1 MENWG
6 KKDYLPF
13 IVVILLVA
21 FIAYS
26 SRPVEEQAEDLSEL
40 GTVKIAVIDKY
51 NSKYF
56 PETKEFYS
64 FIADMA
70 ERDVKQYLDETETT
84 LDIDV
89 IFYPVEGVHET
100 LETVSKCKQDGIDLV
115 VGMPDNLAID
125 QSLSYMLNNNM
136 TFMCIGATQ
145 PFGFNIDD
153 SCFRLI
159 PTYVHK
165 TGPLSQTMTE
175 IGIRKVIVIGDSFNR
190 VVDQFQ
196 EKIHELGGEIV
207 DEYEYRVEYG
217 ETVDYEPVIESID
230 INLTEISNAVKNL
243 TKTHPSVEIA
253 ILHCG
258 GAPLEIMNLIQDYP
272 ELLNVTWFSY
282 GGTDYYKESLESL
295 DGTVSTVKMFSMVE
309 GLAESKLA
317 ERINGEFREEF
328 GRDMTLVE
336 ANIYDGIWILVL
348 SVIEEGTA
356 ETVDLKE
363 RIPMVAA
370 EYVGLTGRC
379 ELDEMGDRQ
388 SFNYTIWGYTDN
400 TGETKYTQYGFY
412 DYETGKI
419 NWIKPY
425 NSHS

>member
-6 KKDYLPF
+6 NKDNLPF

-21 FIAYS
+21 FIVF

-51 NSKYF
+51 NSRFF
-56 PETKEFYS
+56 PETKEFYN

-70 ERDVKQYLDETETT
+70 ERDVKQYLNETGTT

-100 LETVSKCKQDGIDLV
+100 LETVMKCKNEGIDLI
-115 VGMPDNLAID
+115 VGMPDNLALD
-125 QSLSYMLNNNM
+125 QSLSYMLNTNM

-159 PTYVHK
+159 PTYAHK
-165 TGPLSQTMTE
+165 TGPLAQTMTD
-175 IGIRKVIVIGDSFNR
+175 IGIRKVIVIGDSFER

-196 EKIHELGGEIV
+196 EKILDMGGEIV

-217 ETVDYEPVIESID
+217 ETVDYEPVIESIN
-230 INLTEISNAVKNL
+230 INLTEIAETVKNY
-243 TKTHPSVEIA
+243 TKTHPSEEIA

-258 GAPLEIMNLIQDYP
+258 GALPEIMSLTQDYP

-295 DGTVSTVKMFSMVE
+295 NGPISDVKMLSLVE
-309 GLAESKLA
+309 QLADSQLAES
-317 ERINGEFREEF
+317 INDEFRDEF
-328 GRDMTLVE
+328 GRDMTIVE

-348 SVIEEGTA
+348 SVIEEASA

-379 ELDEMGDRQ
+379 ELDEFGDRQ
-388 SFNYTIWGYTDN
+388 SFDYTIWGYADILE
-400 TGETKYTQYGFY
+400 ETKYTQYGSY
-412 DYETGKI
+412 DYETEEI
-419 NWIKPY
+419 NWIQPI
-425 NSHS
+425 N